1 MGKMSGD
8 AWYRGVEKGRWDLGE
23 RGSGGAGE
31 RDIEE
36 SVYSS
41 VKE

>member
-1 MGKMSGD
+1 MVSGEFEIE
-8 AWYRGVEKGRWDLGE
+8 EKERWDLGE
-23 RGSGGAGE
+23 MGTE

-41 VKE
+41 VR